1 MAKSASTNVVRYFET
16 VIDLRATGSTLI
28 VPAISGRKFIPL
40 QVRVHLTSLTG
51 VPVAGSVKLGN
62 DGSHVNVAP
71 AFTTTVAAV
80 DAVDTV
86 PLVAALTAI
95 DLNTTGVSF
104 EVATAI
110 TVATVAVATVHV
122 VGILI

>member
-1 MAKSASTNVVRYFET
+1 MAKSASTNVLRYFET
-16 VIDLRATGSTLI
+16 SINLLATGSTLI
-28 VPAISGRKFIPL
+28 VPAIAGRKFIAL
-40 QVRVHLTSLTG
+40 NVRLHLTALTG

-71 AFTTTVAAV
+71 AFATTVAAV

-95 DLNTTGVSF
+95 DLNTTGISF

-110 TVATVAVATVHV
+110 TVAS
-122 VGILI
+122 